1 MAITMIAAMARNR
14 AIGFENGLPW
24 RLPAD
29 MAYFVRMTT
38 GKTVLM
44 GRKTF
49 ESFSG
54 KPLKNRKNVILT
66 RQNGAVY
73 DGCETVNSVE
83 EALRLYGGEEE
94 LMVIGGSEIYA
105 LFMPHADKLLL
116 TEIDL
121 EVERADSYFPEIDP
135 RVWKLADS
143 VQGIRDDKN
152 PYDYV
157 FRTYA
162 RVES

>member
-1 MAITMIAAMARNR
+1 MTITMIAAMANNR

-49 ESFSG
+49 ESFGG
-54 KPLKNRKNVILT
+54 KPLRNRRNVVFT
-66 RQNGAVY
+66 RQENAFFE
-73 DGCETVNSVE
+73 GCETVNSVE
-83 EALRLYGGEEE
+83 EALRRYRDEEE
-94 LMVIGGSEIYA
+94 LMIIGGGEIYR
-105 LFMPHADKLLL
+105 LFMPYADKLLL

-121 EVERADSYFPEIDP
+121 DVQNADSYFPEVNP
-135 RVWKLADS
+135 GQWALTNS
-143 VQGIRDDKN
+143 VQGVLDERN
-152 PYDYV
+152 RYRHV
-157 FRTYA
+157 FQTYT
-162 RVES
+162 RIG